1 MPPIN
6 KTNYEKGVKD
16 LGGKELAREKHPWEF
31 AQLKK
36 DYAENLKNG
45 APKINMLRSA
55 EEIEDEAKTRKIPH
69 TPSK

>member
-45 APKINMLRSA
+45 EPKINMLR
-55 EEIEDEAKTRKIPH
+55 
-69 TPSK
+69 